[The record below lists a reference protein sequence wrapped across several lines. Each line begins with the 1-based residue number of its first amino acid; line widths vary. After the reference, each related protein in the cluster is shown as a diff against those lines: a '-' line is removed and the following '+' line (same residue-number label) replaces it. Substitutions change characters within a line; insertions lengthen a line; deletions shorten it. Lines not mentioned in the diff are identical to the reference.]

1 VRPVLEEV
9 SYTLIVI
16 ILALNSLIAIYGIV
30 YRRSL
35 VKKLI
40 SLTILSDT
48 IFVAVILAGFYFTH
62 PLIPP
67 VYEDLSGGNVDYMI
81 KHASDPL
88 PQALVLT
95 GIVIGLAIN
104 ALIAFGIIQAYR
116 LTGTTDAK
124 KIIEILSGSG
134 VEE

>member
-1 VRPVLEEV
+1 MEDFVYVLFV
-9 SYTLIVI
+9 VILII
-16 ILALNSLIAIYGIV
+16 NALIAIYGIV
-30 YRRSL
+30 FRRSL

-48 IFVAVILAGFYFTH
+48 VFIAIILVGYIFTYPTV
-62 PLIPP
+62 PP
-67 VYEDLSGGNVDYMI
+67 VYSGVEGEKEFLL

-95 GIVIGLAIN
+95 GIVIGLAVN
-104 ALIAFGIIQAYR
+104 ALIAFGIIQVYR

-124 KIIEILSGSG
+124 RAVSVL
-134 VEE
+134 VEEVLEE

>member
-1 VRPVLEEV
+1 MFEEYTYILVVTVLFV
-9 SYTLIVI
+9 
-16 ILALNSLIAIYGIV
+16 NSLTSIYGII

-48 IFVAVILAGFYFTH
+48 VFVSIILVGFIFTYPIV
-62 PLIPP
+62 PP
-67 VYEDLSGGNVDYMI
+67 VYQSITSEETGFLTR
-81 KHASDPL
+81 HASDPL

-95 GIVIGLAIN
+95 GIVIGLAVN

-116 LTGTTDAK
+116 LSGTTDAGK
-124 KIIEILSGSG
+124 LIKLLG
-134 VEE
+134 EERGE

>member
-1 VRPVLEEV
+1 VEGFVYVLF
-9 SYTLIVI
+9 IVV
-16 ILALNSLIAIYGIV
+16 LAVNALLSIYGIV

-48 IFVAVILAGFYFTH
+48 VFVSIILVGFIFKYPVV
-62 PLIPP
+62 PP
-67 VYEDLSGGNVDYMI
+67 VYSGVGGEEAYLLE
-81 KHASDPL
+81 HGSDPL

-95 GIVIGLAIN
+95 GIVIGLAVN
-104 ALIAFGIIQAYR
+104 ALIAFGVIQVYR

-124 KIIEILSGSG
+124 RAIRVL
-134 VEE
+134 VEEVMEE

>member
-1 VRPVLEEV
+1 MLESYSYVLLITILGLN
-9 SYTLIVI
+9 TLV
-16 ILALNSLIAIYGIV
+16 ALYGIV

-48 IFVAVILAGFYFTH
+48 VFVAIVFVGFIYKH
-62 PLIPP
+62 PPVPP
-67 VYEDLSGGNVDYMI
+67 VYFEGSPEEIRFVME
-81 KHASDPL
+81 HAVDPL

-95 GIVIGLAIN
+95 GIVIGFAVN
-104 ALIAFGIIQAYR
+104 ALIAFGIIQLYR

-124 KIIEILSGSG
+124 RAVRVLLQEVKEH
-134 VEE
+134 

>member
-1 VRPVLEEV
+1 
-9 SYTLIVI
+9 
-16 ILALNSLIAIYGIV
+16 
-30 YRRSL
+30 
-35 VKKLI
+35 
-40 SLTILSDT
+40 
-48 IFVAVILAGFYFTH
+48 
-62 PLIPP
+62 
-67 VYEDLSGGNVDYMI
+67 MI

>member
-1 VRPVLEEV
+1 MSKVLEAYTYVLMV
-9 SYTLIVI
+9 SV
-16 ILALNSLIAIYGIV
+16 LALNALISIYGIV

-40 SLTILSDT
+40 ALTILSDT
-48 IFVAVILAGFYFTH
+48 VFISIILVGFMFTH
-62 PLIPP
+62 PLVPP
-67 VYEDLSGGNVDYMI
+67 VYTGMEASEAEFLV

-95 GIVIGLAIN
+95 GIVIGLAVN

-116 LTGTTDAK
+116 LSGTTDARK
-124 KIIEILSGSG
+124 LIKLL
-134 VEE
+134 VEEVSE